1 MTSQLPRGIR
11 NNNPLNLRKSNN
23 EWLGKVEPSKDKA
36 FEQFLTMEHG
46 IRAAM
51 KNIATIVNRRKG
63 NGEDTRISDLIHIWA
78 PNSDGNNEAA
88 YLAVVLKKAKFCCD
102 EKIELKQRHQI
113 TRLCWAMAIVECGER
128 YAERLNIGYFQR
140 AYDMAFGIG
149 YNAAG
154 GMSNESAR

>member
-1 MTSQLPRGIR
+1 MTSQLPRGLR

-23 EWLGKVEPSKDKA
+23 NWVGKAVPSKDKD

-51 KNIATIVNRRKG
+51 KNIATIVNRRKK
-63 NGEDTRISDLIHIWA
+63 NGEETRISDLIHVWA
-78 PNSDGNNEAA
+78 PNSDGNNETA
-88 YLAVVLKKAKFCCD
+88 YLAVVLKKAKFSCD
-102 EKIELKQRHQI
+102 ETIDLKQRNQI

-128 YAERLNIGYFQR
+128 YADRLNIGYFQR

-149 YNAAG
+149 YDAAG
-154 GMSNESAR
+154 GL

>member
-1 MTSQLPRGIR
+1 MTSQLPRGIK

-23 EWLGKVEPSKDKA
+23 NWVGKIEPSKDKA

-51 KNIATIVNRRKG
+51 KNIATIVNRRKK
-63 NGEDTRISDLIHIWA
+63 NGEETRISDLIHVWA
-78 PNSDGNNEAA
+78 PNSDGNNETA
-88 YLAVVLKKAKFCCD
+88 YLAVVLKKAKFSCD
-102 EKIELKQRHQI
+102 ENIDLKQRNQI

-128 YAERLNIGYFQR
+128 YADRLNIGYFQR
-140 AYDMAFGIG
+140 AYDMAFAVG

-154 GMSNESAR
+154 GM

>member
-11 NNNPLNLRKSNN
+11 NNNPLNVRKSNN
-23 EWLGKVEPSKDKA
+23 NWVGKVEPSKDKA

-51 KNIATIVNRRKG
+51 KNIATIVARRKR
-63 NGEDTRISDLIHIWA
+63 NGEETRISDLIHIWA
-78 PNSDGNNEAA
+78 PNSDGNNESA
-88 YLAVVLKKAKFCCD
+88 YLAVILKKAKFSCD
-102 EKIELKQRHQI
+102 EQIDLKQRNQI

-140 AYDMAFGIG
+140 AYDMAFAVG
-149 YNAAG
+149 YNATG
-154 GMSNESAR
+154 GL

>member
-11 NNNPLNLRKSNN
+11 NNNPLNLRKSSNN
-23 EWLGKVEPSKDKA
+23 WVGKVEPSKDKA

-51 KNIATIVNRRKG
+51 KNMATIVNRRKA
-63 NGEDTRISDLIHIWA
+63 NGEETRISDLIHIWA
-78 PNSDGNNEAA
+78 PNSDGNNETA
-88 YLAVVLKKAKFCCD
+88 YLAVVLKKAKFSCD
-102 EKIELKQRHQI
+102 ETIDLKQRNQI

-128 YAERLNIGYFQR
+128 YADRLNIGYFQR
-140 AYDMAFGIG
+140 AYDMAFAVG

-154 GMSNESAR
+154 GM

>member
-23 EWLGKVEPSKDKA
+23 NWVGKIEPSKDKA

-51 KNIATIVNRRKG
+51 KNIATIVNRRKK
-63 NGEDTRISDLIHIWA
+63 NGKETRISDLIHVWA
-78 PNSDGNNEAA
+78 PNSDGNNETA
-88 YLAVVLKKAKFCCD
+88 YLVVVLKKAKFSCD
-102 EKIELKQRHQI
+102 EQIDLKQRNQI

-128 YAERLNIGYFQR
+128 YADRLNIGYFQR
-140 AYDMAFGIG
+140 AYDMAFAID
-149 YNAAG
+149 YNNAVG
-154 GMSNESAR
+154 VQK